1 MAKVNA
7 KAKALDRVDPVLLI
21 DVLVLTLLGLIM
33 VYSASSVVSYEDYGD
48 SAYFFKKQLVWA
60 FLGIIA
66 AGFFMVYEPEKMKKF
81 IPFLL
86 FVFVIMLFMVHVP
99 GFGKKAGGAVRWLKL
114 PGLPQIQPFEFVK
127 LFYAMYLAFL
137 FSDVKT
143 PFKKIFIKSI
153 VVTAAVCFGLILQRD
168 LGGTFIIM
176 ALFIIMTLISGAPLK
191 IFAVTIP
198 AAVFVVVAMIVVEP
212 YRVKRMFVYLDP
224 WKDYFGAGWQ
234 TAQSLIAIGT
244 GGIFGMGLSQGQ
256 QKFLYLPTPHTDYI
270 YSIVGEETGFIGA
283 ALVAVMFFIFLW
295 RGSAIAI
302 NAKDR
307 FLKLLA
313 CAVTFMIGVQAF
325 TNMGV
330 ATGILPPK
338 GTTLPFFSAG
348 GSSLLVSLMAA
359 GILLGVSRKVF
370 GEGK

>member
-1 MAKVNA
+1 MAKA
-7 KAKALDRVDPVLLI
+7 GAKALDRVDPVLLI
-21 DVLVLTLLGLIM
+21 DVLLLTLAGLIM
-33 VYSASSVVSYEDYGD
+33 VYSASSVVSYESYGD
-48 SAYFFKKQLVWA
+48 SAYYFKKQLGWA
-60 FLGIIA
+60 FLGVIA
-66 AGFFMVYEPEKMKKF
+66 AGFLMVYEPEKMKKM
-81 IPFLL
+81 IPAL
-86 FVFVIMLFMVHVP
+86 FVASLIMVFIVHIP
-99 GFGKKAGGAVRWLKL
+99 GFGRKAGGAVRWLKL
-114 PGLPQIQPFEFVK
+114 PGLPAVQPFEFVK
-127 LFYAMYLAFL
+127 LFYAMYLAL
-137 FSDVKT
+137 IFSDERV
-143 PFKKIFIKSI
+143 PFKKVFFKSLWI
-153 VVTAAVCFGLILQRD
+153 TGIVCFGLILQRD

-176 ALFIIMTLISGAPLK
+176 ALFLIMTLISGAPLK
-191 IFAVTIP
+191 IFAITIP
-198 AAVFVVVAMIVVEP
+198 AVIAVVAGLIIVEP
-212 YRVKRMFVYLDP
+212 YRMKRIFVYLDP

-244 GGIFGMGLSQGQ
+244 GGVFGMGLSQGQ

-270 YSIVGEETGFIGA
+270 YSIVGEEIGFIGA
-283 ALVAVMFFIFLW
+283 ALVAGMFFVFLW

-302 NAKDR
+302 NARDR

-348 GSSLLVSLMAA
+348 GSSLLISLMAA

-370 GEGK
+370 GENK